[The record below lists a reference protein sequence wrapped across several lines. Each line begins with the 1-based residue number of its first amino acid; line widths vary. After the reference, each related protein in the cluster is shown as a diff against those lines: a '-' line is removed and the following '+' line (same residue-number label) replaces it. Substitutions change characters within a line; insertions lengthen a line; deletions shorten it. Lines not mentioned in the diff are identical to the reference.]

1 MEFYIIYQLNDIS
14 VACYRE
20 NSLYIGILF
29 SSIMKAI
36 RIRKGNSILK
46 EDGFVFIKVA
56 RITNYE
62 IVHEPLN
69 NQVIMQIFLE
79 DKQEVIRLESQMSL
93 KEKNKFMQSWNLFII
108 NMDYFFDLAD
118 FKRIL

>member
-1 MEFYIIYQLNDIS
+1 
-14 VACYRE
+14 
-20 NSLYIGILF
+20 
-29 SSIMKAI
+29 
-36 RIRKGNSILK
+36 
-46 EDGFVFIKVA
+46 
-56 RITNYE
+56 
-62 IVHEPLN
+62 
-69 NQVIMQIFLE
+69 MQIFLE